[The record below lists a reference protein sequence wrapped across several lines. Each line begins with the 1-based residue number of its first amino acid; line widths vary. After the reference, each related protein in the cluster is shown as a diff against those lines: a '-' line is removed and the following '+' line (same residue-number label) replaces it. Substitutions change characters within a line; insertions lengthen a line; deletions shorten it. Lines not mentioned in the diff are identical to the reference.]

1 MANVVL
7 SNPWVRFA
15 GGVGLLA
22 LLCLTAW
29 LLVPVLTPVLLA
41 LIFAYCFHPVVVFLE
56 RHRVPRAVTVLALVL
71 TIALLVVS
79 VPLVVVPGVV
89 HEADRLV
96 QAARQGI
103 GNGWMDR
110 LVDRLPLHELVVDL
124 GWAPEGVTEF
134 NERAVIAEHLGQ
146 LVKDNALHIIRG
158 YGDRIAGF
166 GRQAGISAA
175 NLVGTLAGI
184 ALNVVGWLVSL
195 CLFLFVVVEVL
206 NNYDKMVASMAGL
219 IPMHRRA
226 RVADI
231 LGKIDVQL
239 KSFLRGQ
246 LTVCGILMCLYG
258 IGLSLCGVPFAVPV
272 AIMGGLANVVPFAPL
287 ALGLI
292 PALLLTLLSYGI
304 DGHLAGVL
312 AVYGVVQFLEG
323 NFLTPRIVGSKVGL
337 NPAWVIV
344 SILVFSNVLGFI
356 GLLMAVPSAAVAKVL
371 IQEAVAVYKDSPV
384 FRGPSSDESSS

>member
-1 MANVVL
+1 M
-7 SNPWVRFA
+7 
-15 GGVGLLA
+15 
-22 LLCLTAW
+22 
-29 LLVPVLTPVLLA
+29 
-41 LIFAYCFHPVVVFLE
+41 
-56 RHRVPRAVTVLALVL
+56 
-71 TIALLVVS
+71 
-79 VPLVVVPGVV
+79 
-89 HEADRLV
+89 
-96 QAARQGI
+96 
-103 GNGWMDR
+103 
-110 LVDRLPLHELVVDL
+110 
-124 GWAPEGVTEF
+124 
-134 NERAVIAEHLGQ
+134 
-146 LVKDNALHIIRG
+146 
-158 YGDRIAGF
+158 
-166 GRQAGISAA
+166 
-175 NLVGTLAGI
+175 VGTLAGI

-219 IPMHRRA
+219 IPRHRHA

-312 AVYGVVQFLEG
+312 VVYGVVQFLEG

-371 IQEAVAVYKDSPV
+371 IQEAVAAYKDSPV
-384 FRGPSSDESSS
+384 FRGPSSGESSS